1 MNGSSSIFVCP
12 YKDMGRME
20 QQSVLLIQAEIAL
33 DDMHAECSASV
44 SAVVKI
50 LYLH

>member
-1 MNGSSSIFVCP
+1 MNGSTSISVCL
-12 YKDMGRME
+12 YKDVGRLE
-20 QQSVLLIQAEIAL
+20 QRSVLLTQVEIAL
-33 DDMHAECSASV
+33 DDMHPECSTSV

>member
-1 MNGSSSIFVCP
+1 MNGSSSIFVCL
-12 YKDMGRME
+12 YKDMGHLE
-20 QQSVLLIQAEIAL
+20 QQSVLLIQAETPL
-33 DDMHAECSASV
+33 DDMRVECSTSV